1 MIKIKAMSILEK
13 KALAFEK
20 LAALQNE
27 QAIDEITAYIDVLNN
42 NSKVKLTVL
51 QQAVS
56 VMIERGSVL
65 EKLAQ

>member
-1 MIKIKAMSILEK
+1 MSILEK